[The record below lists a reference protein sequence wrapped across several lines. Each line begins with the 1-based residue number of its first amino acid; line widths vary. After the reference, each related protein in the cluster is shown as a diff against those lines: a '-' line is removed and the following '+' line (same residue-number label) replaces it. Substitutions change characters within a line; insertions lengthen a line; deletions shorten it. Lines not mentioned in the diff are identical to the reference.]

1 MKTST
6 ILAYSASLA
15 AAAVAFFLLQVSFEI
30 SVSILFAAGLVGI
43 TLADYASLIEP
54 AAPAR
59 AVLPVEV
66 PRVERYRLAA

>member
-6 ILAYSASLA
+6 ILAYSASIA

-43 TLADYASLIEP
+43 ALADYASVIEST
-54 AAPAR
+54 APDG
-59 AVLPVEV
+59 AVLAIGAQ
-66 PRVERYRLAA
+66 RVERYRLAA